1 MSLQKHRIRR
11 AGIDAGRRRRSLL
24 MAALTCLCL
33 LVAATT
39 HADDQGRDPWE
50 AFNRKVFVFN
60 DAIDRWALE
69 PLARGWRFA
78 VGETGMVSLDNIS
91 ETLRAPV
98 YLFNNLVQLKPRAAF
113 DVVQRTVLN
122 STLGVA
128 GIIDIAADIGIP
140 SPREDF
146 GQSLARWD
154 VPSGPYVVLPLLGP
168 STVRDA
174 GGLLVDT
181 PLLIWPY
188 FINSIFITTSYTA
201 GVTVNTRALLLD
213 EIATAKSGA
222 LDYYALARNAYLQRR
237 DALIA
242 DHGEAG
248 PQDNEDEL
256 YYFDFE

>member
-1 MSLQKHRIRR
+1 MKARQFT
-11 AGIDAGRRRRSLL
+11 APDAGMEARWQLRRSL
-24 MAALTCLCL
+24 AIGLTCLCL
-33 LVAATT
+33 LLPATAG
-39 HADDQGRDPWE
+39 ADDQRRDPWE
-50 AFNRKVFVFN
+50 SFNRKVFVFN
-60 DAIDRWALE
+60 DAVDRWFLE
-69 PLARGWRFA
+69 PISRGWRFA
-78 VGETGMVSLDNIS
+78 IGETGMVSIDNIS
-91 ETLRAPV
+91 ENLRAPV
-98 YLFNNLVQLKPRAAF
+98 YLFNNIVQLKPRAAF
-113 DVVQRTVLN
+113 DVVQRTILN

-242 DHGEAG
+242 DHEEAG
-248 PQDNEDEL
+248 PQENEDDL
-256 YYFDFE
+256 YSFDFE